1 LSSDDS
7 CSEDGDEKQ
16 APARGE
22 PRTEVRRN
30 LHARRVNTAASSP
43 PNHTGAALR
52 SAVESVRR
60 DCQMAGL
67 VVERFQR
74 ASDEY
79 WRDIDRAGVGED
91 SYDLCVDYLPLF
103 QEALK
108 ELGMVGI
115 EDPPAAAGF
124 ADCTILAEVSAA
136 RRSLAQATGRCRAAV
151 SRIAD
156 NLARAHADDEDGTR
170 DGAQAGALG
179 VAGGADCASGADG
192 AGGAG
197 AAGVTSDRDASPVLQ
212 LAALLDGATMGE
224 MQIDPPAA
232 GGTVLPPEMALD

>member
-1 LSSDDS
+1 MLCSGEAMRSLSSDDS

-22 PRTEVRRN
+22 PRTEVRR
-30 LHARRVNTAASSP
+30 LHARRVYTAASSP

-60 DCQMAGL
+60 DCQMADL

-91 SYDLCVDYLPLF
+91 SYDLCVDYLSRF

-115 EDPPAAAGF
+115 DDPPAAAGF
-124 ADCTILAEVSAA
+124 SLSCRARLRGVVPAAAAAALHLPAA
-136 RRSLAQATGRCRAAV
+136 RLRGAV
-151 SRIAD
+151 WQRQD
-156 NLARAHADDEDGTR
+156 
-170 DGAQAGALG
+170 Q
-179 VAGGADCASGADG
+179 
-192 AGGAG
+192 
-197 AAGVTSDRDASPVLQ
+197 
-212 LAALLDGATMGE
+212 
-224 MQIDPPAA
+224 
-232 GGTVLPPEMALD
+232 

>member
-1 LSSDDS
+1 MRSLSSDDS

-22 PRTEVRRN
+22 PRTEVRR
-30 LHARRVNTAASSP
+30 LHARRVYTAASSP
-43 PNHTGAALR
+43 PNHTRAALR
-52 SAVESVRR
+52 NAVESVRQ
-60 DCQMAGL
+60 DCQMADL

-91 SYDLCVDYLPLF
+91 SYDLCVDYLSRF

-151 SRIAD
+151 SRIAET
-156 NLARAHADDEDGTR
+156 LARAHADDEDGTR
-170 DGAQAGALG
+170 DGAQTGALG
-179 VAGGADCASGADG
+179 VAGGADCAGG

-197 AAGVTSDRDASPVLQ
+197 ASSARGASPVLQ
-212 LAALLDGATMGE
+212 LAALLEGATMGE